1 MLHYKVRDNR
11 DWLYNTSRNILK
23 TWTLNFEYLRFSEYL
38 STNRR
43 ESSFCWVMTAK
54 PASDRSPS
62 IVVHLIRH
70 ASSNYQEG
78 GVDFGLSSRGERQC
92 DELYENVR
100 KHAGYIT
107 HIFSSPMKR
116 CVETARKGLLEAT
129 GRGVRIQIMPT
140 LAGRN
145 SGIPWTLR
153 EENQEQDI
161 SGPWVGEVAD
171 PRSKTKDADF
181 VIGWLNGKDLSL
193 QEAQKV
199 LEVVVVSQ
207 MQLLQEL
214 LWRIKGGRH
223 GWSNAT
229 IFTYSLNDKGKWTHS
244 QHPKNIDS
252 LRVLQQVWRREIGD
266 AAVKKQKKEEI
277 IKKQKEDSILVV
289 DRETNEIVTFG
300 EFQKFLKERHA
311 KEFQE
316 TENPVAKRRRRR

>member
-62 IVVHLIRH
+62 I
-70 ASSNYQEG
+70 SNYQEG

-214 LWRIKGGRH
+214 LWRIKG
-223 GWSNAT
+223 
-229 IFTYSLNDKGKWTHS
+229 
-244 QHPKNIDS
+244 
-252 LRVLQQVWRREIGD
+252 VWRREIGD